1 MHVHLTELHILSGER
16 SRLSF
21 KVKCQIY
28 AVKWRS
34 RGHCVFL
41 KNAKCSSFQTV
52 VFRPTEHKGFT
63 VKPQGKDKSVGA
75 MPVMS
80 DVGTDPT
87 CFESESSD
95 AEDDEMNDAY
105 VADDADDDP
114 EWEPEDDSDE
124 EYESGDEEN
133 VW

>member
-1 MHVHLTELHILSGER
+1 
-16 SRLSF
+16 
-21 KVKCQIY
+21 
-28 AVKWRS
+28 
-34 RGHCVFL
+34 
-41 KNAKCSSFQTV
+41 
-52 VFRPTEHKGFT
+52 
-63 VKPQGKDKSVGA
+63 

-95 AEDDEMNDAY
+95 TEDDEMNDAY

-114 EWEPEDDSDE
+114 DWEPEDDADE
-124 EYESGDEEN
+124 EYESGDEEH

>member
-1 MHVHLTELHILSGER
+1 MHVYLTELHILSGERSR

-28 AVKWRS
+28 ASKWRS

-52 VFRPTEHKGFT
+52 VFQQTETTGKGQ
-63 VKPQGKDKSVGA
+63 KCLGHA
-75 MPVMS
+75 S
-80 DVGTDPT
+80 DVRCETDPT

-114 EWEPEDDSDE
+114 DWEPEDDSDE